1 MRSLGPSG
9 AGLVWLGEAHS
20 LSRKEENQKLSQ
32 GSAFPMCPLIPQWS
46 ERSSGLGRHA
56 PELLGVCVSE
66 RLLPGCSVQ
75 FKDGHPTTGATGGSS
90 GGCRAQ
96 QPEGSWS
103 SWLQTGREAGDG
115 AAAGRRAQA
124 GEHRQLRGTHVRG
137 ADGTLPKRTREAR
150 VWGRGPQLGK
160 ALADFSEEEP
170 LPLLDDRFSL
180 GEVKLPQ
187 AGPCL
192 MCACSSGI
200 AFSEDHLLLSGSPL
214 PSGKSSQSSGKSS
227 NLERHQKGRG
237 EGSWDGKAASAF
249 AGCTPQDGAVAGAP
263 SQPESAEYPHLR
275 NGATPPHL
283 ASCLGEVTERES
295 RAPAGRDQRR
305 KTASEPVAPLCTHPG
320 AAPVGSFSRL
330 AFVSTR
336 AREFHGTDAKW
347 LGLGLSHAGAG
358 AGKAKRQASVREPGA
373 LEQPEDPSSTPT
385 NFLTLCRASR
395 ALEGA
400 GQSRH
405 LTVLSGGHGHRE
417 EQAEVG
423 SEPGGWT
430 GGERVLRGL
439 GLGLGGPGST
449 MRHSCCTRCARVC
462 TLRPPSLCALAPT
475 LHTEEATAVGFS
487 AEVAERNLTYRSQR
501 PSAARRQLKLGDS
514 QELRPPF
521 QWVPW
526 TEASTFL
533 GPQGG
538 SRCLWLPPVDPL
550 PMEDPARGA
559 PARAAANCGFY
570 LRLCPKEERTPVRQK
585 DQNPWGP
592 AKLLSGGLRTRSE
605 GPEEDLCDE
614 HCRT

>member
-214 PSGKSSQSSGKSS
+214 PSGKSSQSSGKNSLKITFCHTRAHGTQPPS
-227 NLERHQKGRG
+227 HRLSEEVAFSPLGL
-237 EGSWDGKAASAF
+237 SFDLDG
-249 AGCTPQDGAVAGAP
+249 TH
-263 SQPESAEYPHLR
+263 EYPHLR
-275 NGATPPHL
+275 NGATPPLL

-358 AGKAKRQASVREPGA
+358 AGKAERQASVREPGA

-385 NFLTLCRASR
+385 DFLTLCRRSRLDGKTGIAIQDVLQMVPDGASRHSRPWGCQHETGQDNVMQRGWSLR

-430 GGERVLRGL
+430 GVLRASSVPH
-439 GLGLGGPGST
+439 GGG
-449 MRHSCCTRCARVC
+449 CDAR
-462 TLRPPSLCALAPT
+462 LISL
-475 LHTEEATAVGFS
+475 
-487 AEVAERNLTYRSQR
+487 AESIQYRGESKNR
-501 PSAARRQLKLGDS
+501 
-514 QELRPPF
+514 
-521 QWVPW
+521 
-526 TEASTFL
+526 
-533 GPQGG
+533 
-538 SRCLWLPPVDPL
+538 
-550 PMEDPARGA
+550 
-559 PARAAANCGFY
+559 
-570 LRLCPKEERTPVRQK
+570 
-585 DQNPWGP
+585 
-592 AKLLSGGLRTRSE
+592 
-605 GPEEDLCDE
+605 
-614 HCRT
+614 